1 MKGLFRLS
9 SAIALAAMMAT
20 TAIPVFTGPAQAAT
34 LSGGF
39 DVGPGGFQGNFN
51 PLAATGGFTWL
62 SVYFEPLVTYDEKL
76 EKVVGQLASSYEVSP
91 DQMTYTF
98 KLADAKWHDGKPFTA
113 KDAKFTIELAKN
125 AKTGSVLA
133 ARLNAVSS
141 ADAKDDK
148 TLVIKLSAPS
158 ASLMDT
164 LTKVMMLPEHAL
176 SQIPADQLAKN
187 SWWSTTPIGTGP
199 FKFSK
204 YVTDQYVEL
213 AANTDYRGGK
223 PALEKIIN
231 RYFANPA
238 AAIAALRAG
247 EIQFTYVDSND
258 LKAFN
263 DNKDFRVIE
272 GNSFVVNYLG
282 FNHDSPIW
290 KDVRVRQAVM
300 YAINRDAIIQSLYG
314 GAAKPANCGYIA
326 DQLVPKGIEAYSY
339 DPEKARQLLKEAG
352 WDEING
358 DKPITLLTYYT
369 TPLAA
374 NVMAAVQAML
384 AQVASTSRR
393 APSTRR
399 PITVS
404 CSTRARCRA
413 IPDGLCRPA
422 ERPGSGQHQCRPQRK
437 ADSTGRPERR
447 ARAHAG
453 ADRRSRCGP
462 WRDGCRQARRPL
474 PGGLQSNE
482 QGTALGSALGSETL
496 RRRLR
501 QAQGLHL
508 DACPRRRSV
517 PGAPG
522 KMGDR
527 RIGRA
532 THPEKPRA
540 AS

>member
-20 TAIPVFTGPAQAAT
+20 TAIPAFTGPAQAAT

-76 EKVVGQLASSYEVSP
+76 EKVVGQLASSYEVSG

-187 SWWSTTPIGTGP
+187 TWWSTAPIGTGP
-199 FKFSK
+199 FKFTK

-213 AANTDYRGGK
+213 AANADYRGGK

-258 LKAFN
+258 LTAFN
-263 DNKDFRVIE
+263 NNKDFRVIE

-314 GAAKPANCGYIA
+314 GAAKPANCAYIA
-326 DQLVPKGIEAYSY
+326 DQVVPKGIETYAY
-339 DPEKARQLLKEAG
+339 DPEKAKQLLKEAG
-352 WDEING
+352 WDQING

-384 AQVASTSRR
+384 AQVGINVTPR
-393 APSTRR
+393 AVDTPTYNSIVLNPT
-399 PITVS
+399 PDVAQFQMVYAGLQNGPDPGSINVGLNEKQIPPAGPNV
-404 CSTRARCRA
+404 ARVRMPVLTA
-413 IPDGLCRPA
+413 ALDAALSETDAA
-422 ERPGSGQHQCRPQRK
+422 ER
-437 ADSTGRPERR
+437 E
-447 ARAHAG
+447 ARYQEV
-453 ADRRSRCGP
+453 CKVMNKELPWGP
-462 WRDGCRQARRPL
+462 LWVAKRYGVASAKLKDFIWTPA
-474 PGGLQSNE
+474 PGG
-482 QGTALGSALGSETL
+482 GPY
-496 RRRLR
+496 
-501 QAQGLHL
+501 QAH
-508 DACPRRRSV
+508 
-517 PGAPG
+517 PG
-522 KMGDR
+522 KWA
-527 RIGRA
+527 IA
-532 THPEKPRA
+532 E
-540 AS
+540 